1 MNSRLET
8 VKKFSLAY
16 RKMCKPLCK
25 ELELPQTALDILLFL
40 GNNPAYRTARDIV
53 EIRCI
58 KANLVSVHVDRLVR
72 EGYLERQQVPGDR
85 RKTQLR
91 STDKAQPVIAKGR
104 QLQEYFFDRLYNGMD
119 QKERDAL
126 SAALHRIEENLDAIL
141 EEDYN

>member
-8 VKKFSLAY
+8 VKKFTLAY

-53 EIRCI
+53 EIRRI

-91 STDKAQPVIAKGR
+91 CTDKAQPVIAKGR
-104 QLQEYFFDRLYNGMD
+104 QLQDYFFDRLYSGMD

-126 SAALHRIEENLDAIL
+126 SGALHRIEENLDAIL

>member
-8 VKKFSLAY
+8 VKKFTLAY
-16 RKMCKPLCK
+16 RKMCKPLCQ

-53 EIRCI
+53 EIRRI

-85 RKTQLR
+85 RKP
-91 STDKAQPVIAKGR
+91 S
-104 QLQEYFFDRLYNGMD
+104 
-119 QKERDAL
+119 
-126 SAALHRIEENLDAIL
+126 
-141 EEDYN
+141 

>member
-40 GNNPAYRTARDIV
+40 GNNPAYRTTRDIV

-58 KANLVSVHVDRLVR
+58 KANLVSVHVDRLAR
-72 EGYLERQQVPGDR
+72 
-85 RKTQLR
+85 
-91 STDKAQPVIAKGR
+91 PVIAKGR
-104 QLQEYFFDRLYNGMD
+104 QLQEYFFDRLYSGMD

-126 SAALHRIEENLDAIL
+126 SGALHRIEENLDAIL

>member
-8 VKKFSLAY
+8 VKKFTLAY

-25 ELELPQTALDILLFL
+25 ELELPQTALDIL
-40 GNNPAYRTARDIV
+40 
-53 EIRCI
+53 
-58 KANLVSVHVDRLVR
+58 VR

-91 STDKAQPVIAKGR
+91 CTDKAQPVIAKGR
-104 QLQEYFFDRLYNGMD
+104 QLQEYFFDRLYSGMD

-126 SAALHRIEENLDAIL
+126 SGALHRIEENLDAIL

>member
-8 VKKFSLAY
+8 VKKFTLAY

-53 EIRCI
+53 EIRRI
-58 KANLVSVHVDRLVR
+58 KANLVSVHVDRLV
-72 EGYLERQQVPGDR
+72 QVPGDR

-91 STDKAQPVIAKGR
+91 CTDKAQPVIAKGR
-104 QLQEYFFDRLYNGMD
+104 QLQEYFFDRLYSGMD

-126 SAALHRIEENLDAIL
+126 SGALHRIEENLDAIL

>member
-8 VKKFSLAY
+8 VKKFTLAY

-72 EGYLERQQVPGDR
+72 EGSLERQQVPGPQQLPPVQR
-85 RKTQLR
+85 ERKPPLPPPER
-91 STDKAQPVIAKGR
+91 HRP
-104 QLQEYFFDRLYNGMD
+104 YRLP
-119 QKERDAL
+119 
-126 SAALHRIEENLDAIL
+126 
-141 EEDYN
+141 

>member
-40 GNNPAYRTARDIV
+40 GNNPVYRTARDIV
-53 EIRCI
+53 EIRRI

-91 STDKAQPVIAKGR
+91 CTDKAQPVIAKGR
-104 QLQEYFFDRLYNGMD
+104 
-119 QKERDAL
+119 DAL
-126 SAALHRIEENLDAIL
+126 SGALHRIEENLDAIL

>member
-8 VKKFSLAY
+8 VKKFTLAY

-25 ELELPQTALDILLFL
+25 ELELPQTA
-40 GNNPAYRTARDIV
+40 RDIV
-53 EIRCI
+53 EIRRI

-91 STDKAQPVIAKGR
+91 CTDKAQPVIAKGR

-126 SAALHRIEENLDAIL
+126 SGALHRIEENLDAIL

>member
-53 EIRCI
+53 EIRRI
-58 KANLVSVHVDRLVR
+58 KANLVSVNVDRLVKD
-72 EGYLERQQVPGDR
+72 GYLSRKEVAGDR
-85 RKTQLR
+85 RKTQLLC
-91 STDKAQPVIAKGR
+91 TKKAAPVIKKG
-104 QLQEYFFDRLYNGMD
+104 QALQQDFADRLIADLDDATKNAFFKGMAQMETTLD
-119 QKERDAL
+119 MILKEV
-126 SAALHRIEENLDAIL
+126 S
-141 EEDYN
+141 

>member
-58 KANLVSVHVDRLVR
+58 KANLVSVHVDRLV
-72 EGYLERQQVPGDR
+72 
-85 RKTQLR
+85 LR
-91 STDKAQPVIAKGR
+91 CTDKAQPVIAKGR

-126 SAALHRIEENLDAIL
+126 SGALHRIEENLDAIL

>member
-8 VKKFSLAY
+8 VKKFTLAY

-53 EIRCI
+53 EIRRI

-72 EGYLERQQVPGDR
+72 EGYLERQQVPWR
-85 RKTQLR
+85 
-91 STDKAQPVIAKGR
+91 PAK
-104 QLQEYFFDRLYNGMD
+104 NP
-119 QKERDAL
+119 
-126 SAALHRIEENLDAIL
+126 AALYGQGPACHCKGAAAARIFFR
-141 EEDYN
+141 

>member
-72 EGYLERQQVPGDR
+72 EDR

-91 STDKAQPVIAKGR
+91 CTDKAQPVIAKGR

-126 SAALHRIEENLDAIL
+126 SGALHRIEENLDAIL